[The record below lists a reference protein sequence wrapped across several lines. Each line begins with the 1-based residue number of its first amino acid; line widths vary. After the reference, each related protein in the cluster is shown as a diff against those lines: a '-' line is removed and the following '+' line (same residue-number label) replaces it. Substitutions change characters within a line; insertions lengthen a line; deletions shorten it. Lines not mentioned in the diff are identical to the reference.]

1 MLFLLNEIAVKFIS
15 CYMLFSFSY
24 SQDKTT
30 PVIPGAYRTNVY
42 VPLLK
47 GKRVGVFANQTSVIG
62 NSNLIDTLLKLGVNV
77 TKIFSPEHGF
87 RGNEDA
93 GAFTNNSIDPATNVP
108 VVSLYGKKIS
118 QLQMI

>member
-1 MLFLLNEIAVKFIS
+1 MKLLLSLLAVICCS
-15 CYMLFSFSY
+15 GFSY
-24 SQDKTT
+24 SQDRTT

-62 NSNLIDTLLKLGVNV
+62 STNLIDTLLKVGVNV

-93 GAFTNNSIDPATNVP
+93 GASTNNSIDPATNVP
-108 VVSLYGKKIS
+108 VVSLYG
-118 QLQMI
+118 